1 MASVKVQ
8 NDEFD
13 MNEYGKINN
22 AFSVKLLP
30 VEEVTKTNVTK
41 LDFRSYIYSQ
51 VNFRIC
57 YKIIKTDKGNILSFS
72 YDM

>member
-13 MNEYGKINN
+13 MNEYGKIND

-30 VEEVTKTNVTK
+30 VEEVTKINVTK
-41 LDFRSYIYSQ
+41 IDFRTYIYSQ

-57 YKIIKTDKGNILSFS
+57 
-72 YDM
+72 